1 MAMIEWWFW
10 PIVIYGLGILAAF
23 DVIWRGRS
31 SQSMSAWV
39 LALLLMPALTLPI
52 YLLFGARRFR
62 GYRRARREGDT
73 VLGPIGITVGQRL
86 SAFIAQPKPLT
97 KPFTRLF
104 RMPEISGNQCT
115 LLING
120 DVTFKRLFQRIRE
133 ANHVI
138 CLQFYILRDDALGR
152 ELLHALRQK
161 VRQGVSVYLL
171 YDEIGSHKLSRRYV
185 KALKESGITVSRF
198 NPIRFRYR
206 WQLNFRNHRKV
217 AIIDEQYAF
226 VGGHNL
232 GMEYLHHYGYWRDT
246 HVEIHGPA
254 ALTFQLGFVEDWYW
268 ATHTVL
274 ELPWA
279 SPNRF
284 GQTPAMCLNPGP
296 SDYQDSGATVVTH
309 LINQAQHRCWL
320 ATPYFIPDATL
331 INALQLAVLR
341 GVDVRV
347 LLPHKTDNWLVQQ
360 AMRSYVQELTHYG
373 IHFHTYQKGFMHQKV
388 ILVDN
393 DTACIGSM
401 NLDNRSLHINF
412 ESSAL
417 IHDPAFAQQVKEML
431 ELDFSHAIP
440 SPLNYPV
447 WQRLVAR
454 STRLLAPIL

>member
-10 PIVIYGLGILAAF
+10 PIVIYGLGIIAAL

-31 SQSMSAWV
+31 SQSMAAWV
-39 LALLLMPALTLPI
+39 LALILMPVLTLPI

-62 GYRRARREGDT
+62 GYRRARRQGDT
-73 VLGPIGITVGQRL
+73 VLGPIGITVGNRL
-86 SAFIAQPKPLT
+86 SPFIATPTALT

-104 RMPEISGNQCT
+104 RMPEIHHNECT

-120 DVTFKRLFQRIRE
+120 EATFNRLFQRIRE
-133 ANHVI
+133 AKHVI
-138 CLQFYILRDDALGR
+138 CIQFYILRDDALGQ
-152 ELLHALRQK
+152 ELLHLLRQK
-161 VRQGVSVYLL
+161 VQQGVAVYLL
-171 YDEIGSHKLSRRYV
+171 YDEIGSHKLSRRYIN
-185 KALKESGITVSRF
+185 ALRQSGIDVSRF

-217 AIIDEQYAF
+217 TIIDEQYAF

-232 GMEYLHHYGYWRDT
+232 GMEYLHQQGYWRDT

-254 ALTFQLGFVEDWYW
+254 ALSFQLSFVEDWHW
-268 ATHTVL
+268 ATSTVL
-274 ELPWA
+274 PLPWA
-279 SPNRF
+279 ATCGCGS
-284 GQTPAMCLNPGP
+284 TSVMCLNPGP

-320 ATPYFIPDATL
+320 SAPYFIPDATL

-341 GVDVRV
+341 GIDVRV
-347 LLPHKTDNWLVQQ
+347 LLPEKADNWLVQQ
-360 AMRSYVQELTHYG
+360 AMRSYIQELTHYG

-388 ILVDN
+388 ILVDD

-412 ESSAL
+412 ESAAL
-417 IHDPAFAQQVKEML
+417 IHDASFAQQVKTML
-431 ELDFSHAIP
+431 EIDFTHARP
-440 SPLNYPV
+440 SQLRYNIG
-447 WQRLVAR
+447 QRLLAR

>member
-10 PIVIYGLGILAAF
+10 PILIYSLGIVAAV
-23 DVIWRGRS
+23 DVLWRGRS
-31 SQSMSAWV
+31 SQSMAAWV
-39 LALLLMPALTLPI
+39 MGLLLMPALTLPL
-52 YLLFGARRFR
+52 YLLFGARRLR

-73 VLGPIGITVGQRL
+73 ILGPVGIMAGKRL
-86 SAFIAQPKPLT
+86 SPFITHPTPLT
-97 KPFTRLF
+97 KPLTRLF
-104 RMPEISGNQCT
+104 RMPEIQNNECT

-120 DVTFKRLFQRIRE
+120 EATFQRLFQRIRD
-133 ANHVI
+133 AQRVI
-138 CLQFYILRDDALGR
+138 CVQFYILRDDALGQ
-152 ELLHALRQK
+152 ELLHLLRQK
-161 VRQGVSVYLL
+161 AQQGISVYLL
-171 YDEIGSHKLSRRYV
+171 YDEIGSHKLSRRYI
-185 KALKESGITVSRF
+185 KTLKEAGIAVSRF

-217 AIIDEQYAF
+217 SIIDEQYAF

-232 GMEYLHHYGYWRDT
+232 GMEYLHQRGFWRDT

-254 ALTFQLGFVEDWYW
+254 ALSFQLSFVEDWHW

-274 ELPWA
+274 PLPWA
-279 SPNRF
+279 TPSAQGN
-284 GQTPAMCLNPGP
+284 TPAMCLNPGP
-296 SDYQDSGATVVTH
+296 SDHQDSGATVVTH

-320 ATPYFIPDATL
+320 AAPYFIPDATL

-388 ILVDN
+388 ILVDD

-417 IHDPAFAQQVKEML
+417 IQSMEFAQQVKHML
-431 ELDFSHAIP
+431 EVDFTHARP
-440 SPLNYPV
+440 SSLKHSA
-447 WQRLVAR
+447 WQRLLAR